1 MSDPLLIDTELRRNA
16 NGLQPKVTYAGD
28 EWHEQPYSAVTED
41 GINLVADKTNGIAMS
56 SKFGVTIGGKLSIS
70 MMPDQ
75 ISMGGGYWRINP
87 LALSCIP
94 STTPTPIPMLV
105 KSTPRLLAASKDVSS
120 SVSGLIS
127 NSDAAK

>member
-1 MSDPLLIDTELRRNA
+1 MSDPLLIDTEQRQDPQA
-16 NGLQPKVTYAGD
+16 LQTKVTYAGD
-28 EWHEQPYSAVTED
+28 EWNGQPYTAVTEE
-41 GINLVADKTNGIAMS
+41 GINIVADKTNGIAMS
-56 SKFGVTIGGKLSIS
+56 SKFGVTIGGKLSMS

-87 LALSCIP
+87 LILSCIP

-105 KSTPRLLAASKDVSS
+105 KAVPRLLSAASNIQE
-120 SVSGLIS
+120 SVSNLLS